1 MRGFLFYTVNNYM
14 GLLFDRAKTGFLN
27 PVNKTV
33 DGLISASN
41 GLMCLKNS
49 IVGKIISP
57 ASILSGLALAVGAM
71 VNAIITSV
79 TQVIY
84 NRVNQ
89 MIDSVLSPIRRIQ
102 ELISDLTSILVDIQQ
117 LINKATN
124 MDNYF
129 KDKQNCSTMGADLLN
144 CLAQSAINKVS
155 KKVAMNVDK
164 HVGKIADSVSK
175 QAFKV
180 DGILAKRIDKHTKF
194 IEKAQL
200 QTKLLT

>member
-1 MRGFLFYTVNNYM
+1 M
-14 GLLFDRAKTGFLN
+14 GLLFDRSKTGFLN

-33 DGLISASN
+33 DGLIAASN
-41 GLMCLKNS
+41 GLMCLKNA
-49 IVGKIISP
+49 IIGAFMSP
-57 ASILSGLALAVGAM
+57 ASILSGLALVAGAM
-71 VNAIITSV
+71 VNAIIASV
-79 TQVIY
+79 TEVIY
-84 NRVNQ
+84 KRVNQ
-89 MIDSVLSPIRRIQ
+89 MIDSVLAPIRRIQ
-102 ELISDLTSILVDIQQ
+102 ELISDLTSVLVDIQQ
-117 LINKATN
+117 IINKATN

-129 KDKQNCSTMGADLLN
+129 KDKQNCSTMAADLLN

-175 QAFKV
+175 QAFKA
-180 DGILAKRIDKHTKF
+180 DGILSKRIDKHTKF